1 MKTLSEF
8 CWLYWPVEASTKKIT
23 KKINVLLYNICKNI
37 IELWDVVQS
46 SFKIK
51 FSIFFFSTSVILE
64 LSLFSNWFLMVTVLG
79 WFLYFRITLTVGF
92 LIISKKGLLV
102 KYLLMPRFYNTL
114 FEKKLFRIS
123 TISRPFLTSWPFS
136 VNLFLFLPAALSR

>member
-1 MKTLSEF
+1 MKTLSGF

-23 KKINVLLYNICKNI
+23 KKINVLLYKICKNI

-51 FSIFFFSTSVILE
+51 FSNFFFSSSVILE

-79 WFLYFRITLTVGF
+79 WFLYLRITLTVGF

-102 KYLLMPRFYNTL
+102 KYLVMPRFYTL
-114 FEKKLFRIS
+114 LEKKLFRIS
-123 TISRPFLTSWPFS
+123 AISRSFLTSWPLS
-136 VNLFLFLPAALSR
+136 VNWFLFLPAALSR